1 MKNKINNKT
10 TLSDM
15 VKQNNIKVLSIDT
28 ENMLYTCDDG
38 NDYPLM
44 DGLESLTVEQLQ
56 KHLDDAKQTT
66 LKIIENMEQDNG

>member
-1 MKNKINNKT
+1 MKRRINNKT

-66 LKIIENMEQDNG
+66 LKIIEDMEQDNG

>member
-1 MKNKINNKT
+1 MKNGINDKK

-15 VKQNNIKVLSIDT
+15 VKQNNIKILSIDT
-28 ENMLYTCDDG
+28 EDMLYTCNDG

-66 LKIIENMEQDNG
+66 LKIIEDIEQDNG